1 MNAVFQA
8 TIEFL
13 RLYWPPL
20 LCGVAVVAILPLIVG
35 YIVLV
40 ERKIMADMQARLG
53 PMRVGPH
60 GLLQPI
66 ADAVKLLIKEDIIP
80 DNADKLVF
88 WLAPVLSVGA
98 ALLSLAGLAIGPAF
112 QIAQDINIGILF
124 VVGVSAMGIFG
135 IVLGGW
141 ASNSHYSL
149 MGALRSSAQLVSYE
163 TAAGMA
169 LVSAL
174 LFTGTLNIKSIV
186 EAQSKEGIWFVLLA
200 PVAFFTYLVA
210 SIAETNRAPF
220 DLPEA
225 ESELVAGY
233 MTEFSGFRWSLYFL
247 AEYTNMIVVASVA
260 TTLFLGGWLRPFASV
275 RWLDFLDFVP
285 PLLMIAVGAYCV
297 LRAPKQPSR
306 VQQWFMLAVAG
317 LCIALALVLTMPVI
331 APVIKPSL
339 REAAKPFFAGIHGG
353 FWFLLKVSAY
363 IYLFMWLRFTLP
375 RYRFDQ
381 LMRLGWH
388 FLIPLSIINVLLVGV
403 AMIAGTYFHLHGWWL
418 LLATTPAALIALVAA
433 LLFLAASRGILVHR
447 ADHSLCRRDHGAFC
461 FCDHAREPGRGGA
474 PDPIRAAEMGG
485 VGHRAGA
492 GGTGRTHALVFR
504 ENARAGIAGAGGGAG
519 EPVAAQFGRGG
530 KKPVRLVPAA
540 L

>member
-1 MNAVFQA
+1 MMNAVLQA

-13 RLYWPPL
+13 KLYWAPL
-20 LCGVAVVAILPLIVG
+20 LCGVAVVAILPLIAG
-35 YIVLV
+35 YIVLM
-40 ERKIMADMQARLG
+40 ERKVMADMQARLG

-66 ADAVKLLIKEDIIP
+66 ADAVKLIIKEDIIP
-80 DNADKLVF
+80 DDADKLVF
-88 WLAPVLSVGA
+88 WLAPVFSVGA
-98 ALLSLAGLAIGPAF
+98 ALLAIAGLAFGPAF
-112 QIAQDINIGILF
+112 QIAQDLNIGILF
-124 VVGVSAMGIFG
+124 VVGISALGIFG

-169 LVSAL
+169 LVCGL
-174 LFTGTLNIKSIV
+174 LFAGTLNIKSIV
-186 EAQSKEGIWFVLLA
+186 AAQGTQGVWFGFLA

-275 RWLDFLDFVP
+275 HGLPGFHLLNFLDLVP
-285 PLLMIAVGAYCV
+285 TLLLAAIAAYCV
-297 LRAPKQPSR
+297 VRTPKQPTR
-306 VQQWFMLAVAG
+306 VQQMFMLAVAG
-317 LCIALALVLTMPVI
+317 LCFVVGLVLL
-331 APVIKPSL
+331 APVVVPI
-339 REAAKPFFAGIHGG
+339 AKPFYAGIHGG
-353 FWFLLKVSAY
+353 FWFIFKVSLY
-363 IYLFMWLRFTLP
+363 IYFFMWLRFTIP

-403 AMIAGTYFHLHGWWL
+403 ALIAGSYFNLKGWGL
-418 LLATTPAALIALVAA
+418 LLVTTPAAVIALVVA
-433 LLFLAASRGILVHR
+433 LLILAA
-447 ADHSLCRRDHGAFC
+447 
-461 FCDHAREPGRGGA
+461 EKGRGA
-474 PDPIRAAEMGG
+474 RPDQTAASDFY
-485 VGHRAGA
+485 AG
-492 GGTGRTHALVFR
+492 
-504 ENARAGIAGAGGGAG
+504 
-519 EPVAAQFGRGG
+519 
-530 KKPVRLVPAA
+530 
-540 L
+540 

>member
-1 MNAVFQA
+1 MTSAIFQA

-13 RLYWPPL
+13 KAFWAPL
-20 LCGVAVVAILPLIVG
+20 LCGVAIVAVLPLIVG

-40 ERKIMADMQARLG
+40 ERKLMADMQARLG

-124 VVGVSAMGIFG
+124 VVGVSALGIFG

-186 EAQSKEGIWFVLLA
+186 EAQSKEGVWFVMLA

-247 AEYTNMIVVASVA
+247 AEYANMIVVASVA

-275 RWLDFLDFVP
+275 RWLSFLDFVP
-285 PLLMIAVGAYCV
+285 VLLIVAIGVYC
-297 LRAPKQPSR
+297 LQRTPKQPTR
-306 VQQWFMLAVAG
+306 VQQMFMLAVAG
-317 LCIALALVLTMPVI
+317 LSFVLGLVLL
-331 APVIKPSL
+331 APVVVPV
-339 REAAKPFFAGIHGG
+339 AKPFYAGIHGG
-353 FWFLLKVSAY
+353 FWFVLKVSLY
-363 IYLFMWLRFTLP
+363 IYFFMWLRFTIP

-388 FLIPLSIINVLLVGV
+388 FLIPLSIVNVLLVGV
-403 AMIAGTYFHLHGWWL
+403 ALIAGSYWNLHGWGL
-418 LLATTPAALIALVAA
+418 FLVTTPAAIVTLIVA
-433 LLFLAASRGILVHR
+433 FLILAMEKEHGAPQDQAAAS
-447 ADHSLCRRDHGAFC
+447 DFY
-461 FCDHAREPGRGGA
+461 
-474 PDPIRAAEMGG
+474 
-485 VGHRAGA
+485 AG
-492 GGTGRTHALVFR
+492 
-504 ENARAGIAGAGGGAG
+504 
-519 EPVAAQFGRGG
+519 
-530 KKPVRLVPAA
+530 
-540 L
+540 

>member
-1 MNAVFQA
+1 MQAAIQA

-13 RLYWPPL
+13 KQYWAPL
-20 LCGVAVVAILPLIVG
+20 VCGLAIVAVLPLAVG
-35 YIVLV
+35 YVVLV
-40 ERKIMADMQARLG
+40 ERKLMADMQARLG

-80 DNADKLVF
+80 DDADKLVF

-98 ALLSLAGLAIGPAF
+98 ALLAIAGLAIGPAF
-112 QIAQDINIGILF
+112 QIAQGINIGILF

-149 MGALRSSAQLVSYE
+149 IGALRSSAQLVSYE

-169 LVSAL
+169 LVTGL
-174 LFTGTLNIKSIV
+174 LFAGTLNITAIV
-186 EAQSKEGIWFVLLA
+186 EAQRSQGIWFGLLA

-260 TTLFLGGWLRPFASV
+260 TTLFLGGWLRPFSETH
-275 RWLDFLDFVP
+275 WLNFIDFLP
-285 PLLMIAVGAYCV
+285 PLLMIAIGVYC
-297 LRAPKQPSR
+297 LMRTPKQPAR
-306 VQQWFMLAVAG
+306 VQQLFMLAVAG
-317 LCIALALVLTMPVI
+317 LCFAVALVLLGPVLLR
-331 APVIKPSL
+331 APFVNPSL
-339 REAAKPFFAGIHGG
+339 ASAAKPFYEGIHGG
-353 FWFLLKVSAY
+353 FWFIFKVSAY
-363 IYLFMWLRFTLP
+363 LYFFMWLRFTLP

-388 FLIPLSIINVLLVGV
+388 FLIPLSIINVLVIGI
-403 AMIAGTYFHLHGWWL
+403 AMIVGQYFHLAGWSL
-418 LLATTPAALIALVAA
+418 LLTTIPASVIALLVA
-433 LLFLAASRGILVHR
+433 LFILAAEQKSEPQK
-447 ADHSLCRRDHGAFC
+447 STGA
-461 FCDHAREPGRGGA
+461 A
-474 PDPIRAAEMGG
+474 PDSYA
-485 VGHRAGA
+485 
-492 GGTGRTHALVFR
+492 
-504 ENARAGIAGAGGGAG
+504 
-519 EPVAAQFGRGG
+519 
-530 KKPVRLVPAA
+530 
-540 L
+540 

>member
-1 MNAVFQA
+1 MQAVIQG
-8 TIEFL
+8 TIDFL
-13 RLYWPPL
+13 KLYWVPL
-20 LCGVAVVAILPLIVG
+20 LCGVVIVAVLPLIVG

-40 ERKIMADMQARLG
+40 ERKLMADMQARLG

-80 DNADKLVF
+80 ENADKLVF

-98 ALLSLAGLAIGPAF
+98 GLLSIAGLAFGPAF

-124 VVGVSAMGIFG
+124 VVGISSLGIFG

-141 ASNSHYSL
+141 ASNSNYSL

-169 LVSAL
+169 LVSGL
-174 LFTGTLNIKSIV
+174 LFAGTLNIKSIV
-186 EAQSKEGIWFVLLA
+186 EAQQEQGIWFGMLA
-200 PVAFFTYLVA
+200 PVAFFIYVVA

-260 TTLFLGGWLRPFASV
+260 TTLFLGGWLRPFARV
-275 RWLDFLDFVP
+275 GWMNFLDFFP
-285 PLLMIAVGAYCV
+285 PLLILAIGGYCV
-297 LRAPKQPSR
+297 WRTPKQPAR
-306 VQQWFMLAVAG
+306 VQQLFMLAVAG
-317 LCIALALVLTMPVI
+317 LCFVVALVLA
-331 APVIKPSL
+331 APVIVPLARPSL
-339 REAAKPFFAGIHGG
+339 AGAVKPFYAGIHGG
-353 FWFLLKVSAY
+353 FWFLFKVSAY
-363 IYLFMWLRFTLP
+363 IYLFMWLRFTVP

-388 FLIPLSIINVLLVGV
+388 FLIPLSIINVLVVGV
-403 AMIAGTYFHLHGWWL
+403 AMIVGAYFHLQGWAML
-418 LLATTPAALIALVAA
+418 LVTTPAAIIALIAA
-433 LLFLAASRGILVHR
+433 LLILAIEQKGGTAQEGSAAS
-447 ADHSLCRRDHGAFC
+447 DFY
-461 FCDHAREPGRGGA
+461 
-474 PDPIRAAEMGG
+474 
-485 VGHRAGA
+485 AG
-492 GGTGRTHALVFR
+492 
-504 ENARAGIAGAGGGAG
+504 
-519 EPVAAQFGRGG
+519 
-530 KKPVRLVPAA
+530 
-540 L
+540 

>member
-1 MNAVFQA
+1 MDFVKQ
-8 TIEFL
+8 
-13 RLYWPPL
+13 YWAPL
-20 LCGVAVVAILPLIVG
+20 VCSLAIVAILPLIAG

-80 DNADKLVF
+80 EDADKLVF
-88 WLAPVLSVGA
+88 WLAPVLSVAA
-98 ALLSLAGLAIGPAF
+98 ALLAMAGLAIGPAF
-112 QIAQDINIGILF
+112 QIAKDINIGILF

-149 MGALRSSAQLVSYE
+149 IGALRSSAQLVSYE

-169 LVSAL
+169 LVCGL
-174 LFTGTLNIKSIV
+174 LFAGSLNITAIV
-186 EAQSKEGIWFVLLA
+186 EAQRSQGIWFGLLA

-260 TTLFLGGWLRPFASV
+260 TTLFLGGWLRPFPKTT
-275 RWLDFLDFVP
+275 WLNFLDFLP
-285 PLLMIAVGAYCV
+285 PFLMVGVGVYCLV
-297 LRAPKQPSR
+297 RTPKQPAR
-306 VQQWFMLAVAG
+306 VQQVFMLAVAG
-317 LCIALALVLTMPVI
+317 LCFAVALVLA
-331 APVIKPSL
+331 APVLVPIVKPSL
-339 REAAKPFFAGIHGG
+339 AVAVKPYYDGILGG
-353 FWFLLKVSAY
+353 FWFVFKVSLY

-388 FLIPLSIINVLLVGV
+388 FLIPLSIINVLVIGI
-403 AMIAGTYFHLHGWWL
+403 AMIAGQYFHLAGWSL
-418 LLATTPAALIALVAA
+418 LLTTIPASIIALIVAL
-433 LLFLAASRGILVHR
+433 FILATEKKSEPQKAS
-447 ADHSLCRRDHGAFC
+447 GA
-461 FCDHAREPGRGGA
+461 A
-474 PDPIRAAEMGG
+474 PDSYA
-485 VGHRAGA
+485 
-492 GGTGRTHALVFR
+492 
-504 ENARAGIAGAGGGAG
+504 
-519 EPVAAQFGRGG
+519 
-530 KKPVRLVPAA
+530 
-540 L
+540 

>member
-1 MNAVFQA
+1 MNSVLQA

-13 RLYWPPL
+13 KLYWAPL
-20 LCGVAVVAILPLIVG
+20 LCGVAIVAVLPLIAG

-40 ERKIMADMQARLG
+40 ERKLMADMQARLG

-80 DNADKLVF
+80 ENADKLVF

-98 ALLSLAGLAIGPAF
+98 ALLSVAGLAIGPAF

-124 VVGVSAMGIFG
+124 VVGISALGIFG

-141 ASNSHYSL
+141 ASNSNYSL

-163 TAAGMA
+163 TAAGLA
-169 LVSAL
+169 LVAGL
-174 LFTGTLNIKSIV
+174 LFAGTLNIRSIV
-186 EAQSKEGIWFVLLA
+186 EVQQKEGVWFALLA

-275 RWLDFLDFVP
+275 RWLNFLDFAP
-285 PLLMIAVGAYCV
+285 PLLMIAVAAYCV
-297 LRAPKQPSR
+297 FRTPKQPSR
-306 VQQWFMLAVAG
+306 VQQLFMLAVAG
-317 LCIALALVLTMPVI
+317 LCVVVGLVLL
-331 APVIKPSL
+331 APVVAPIIRPSL
-339 REAAKPFFAGIHGG
+339 KVAVAPYYSGIHGG
-353 FWFLLKVSAY
+353 FWFLFKVSAY
-363 IYLFMWLRFTLP
+363 IYLFMWLRFTVP

-388 FLIPLSIINVLLVGV
+388 FLIPLSLINVLMVGV
-403 AMIAGTYFHLHGWWL
+403 ALIVGAYFHLQGWKL
-418 LLATTPAALIALVAA
+418 LLTTTPAAVITLLAA
-433 LLFLAASRGILVHR
+433 LLILAIEKEGETQSDASAAS
-447 ADHSLCRRDHGAFC
+447 DFY
-461 FCDHAREPGRGGA
+461 AR
-474 PDPIRAAEMGG
+474 
-485 VGHRAGA
+485 
-492 GGTGRTHALVFR
+492 
-504 ENARAGIAGAGGGAG
+504 
-519 EPVAAQFGRGG
+519 
-530 KKPVRLVPAA
+530 
-540 L
+540 

>member
-1 MNAVFQA
+1 MMQALFQA

-13 RLYWPPL
+13 KLYWAPL
-20 LCGVAVVAILPLIVG
+20 LCGVAIVAILPLIVG

-40 ERKIMADMQARLG
+40 ERKLMADMQARLG

-98 ALLSLAGLAIGPAF
+98 ALLSIAGLAIGPAF

-124 VVGVSAMGIFG
+124 VVGVSALGIFG

-186 EAQSKEGIWFVLLA
+186 QAQSNEGIWFVMLA

-247 AEYTNMIVVASVA
+247 AEYANMIVVASVA

-275 RWLDFLDFVP
+275 HGRPHLLNFLDFVP
-285 PLLMIAVGAYCV
+285 TFLMAAVGAYCIA
-297 LRAPKQPSR
+297 RAPKQPTR
-306 VQQWFMLAVAG
+306 VQQLFMLAVAG
-317 LCIALALVLTMPVI
+317 LCNVVGLALL
-331 APVIKPSL
+331 APVVVSI
-339 REAAKPFFAGIHGG
+339 AKPFYAGVHGG
-353 FWFLLKVSAY
+353 FWFIFKVSLY
-363 IYLFMWLRFTLP
+363 IYFFMWLRFTIP

-388 FLIPLSIINVLLVGV
+388 FLIPLSIINVLFVGI
-403 AMIAGTYFHLHGWWL
+403 ALIAGSYFHLQGWGL
-418 LLATTPAALIALVAA
+418 LLVTTPAAVITLFAA
-433 LLFLAASRGILVHR
+433 LLILAAEKG
-447 ADHSLCRRDHGAFC
+447 RDK
-461 FCDHAREPGRGGA
+461 RQEPN
-474 PDPIRAAEMGG
+474 AASDYY
-485 VGHRAGA
+485 AG
-492 GGTGRTHALVFR
+492 
-504 ENARAGIAGAGGGAG
+504 
-519 EPVAAQFGRGG
+519 
-530 KKPVRLVPAA
+530 
-540 L
+540 

>member
-98 ALLSLAGLAIGPAF
+98 GLLALAGLAIGPAF

-174 LFTGTLNIKSIV
+174 LLTGTLNIKSIV

-275 RWLDFLDFVP
+275 AWLNVLDFAP
-285 PLLMIAVGAYCV
+285 PLLMVVIGAYCV
-297 LRAPKQPSR
+297 LRVPKQPTR
-306 VQQWFMLAVAG
+306 VQQMFMLAVAG
-317 LCIALALVLTMPVI
+317 LCFVVALVLATPVVL
-331 APVIKPSL
+331 PLIKPSL
-339 REAAKPFFAGIHGG
+339 RAAVAPFYAGIHGA
-353 FWFLLKVSAY
+353 FWFIFKVSLY

-403 AMIAGTYFHLHGWWL
+403 ALIAGAYFHLQGWGL
-418 LLATTPAALIALVAA
+418 LLVTTPAAAIALVVA
-433 LLFLAASRGILVHR
+433 FLILAVEKERGARQDQTAAS
-447 ADHSLCRRDHGAFC
+447 DFY
-461 FCDHAREPGRGGA
+461 
-474 PDPIRAAEMGG
+474 
-485 VGHRAGA
+485 AG
-492 GGTGRTHALVFR
+492 
-504 ENARAGIAGAGGGAG
+504 
-519 EPVAAQFGRGG
+519 
-530 KKPVRLVPAA
+530 
-540 L
+540 

>member
-1 MNAVFQA
+1 MNAAFQA

-13 RLYWPPL
+13 KLYWAPL
-20 LCGVAVVAILPLIVG
+20 LCGVAVVAILPLIAG

-124 VVGVSAMGIFG
+124 VVGISALGIFG

-174 LFTGTLNIKSIV
+174 LFTGSLNIKTIV
-186 EAQSKEGIWFVLLA
+186 EAQSKEGIWFVMLA

-260 TTLFLGGWLRPFASV
+260 TTLFLGGWLRPFASFP
-275 RWLDFLDFVP
+275 WLNFLDFLP
-285 PLLMIAVGAYCV
+285 PLLVIAIGAYCV
-297 LRAPKQPSR
+297 LRVPKQPTR
-306 VQQWFMLAVAG
+306 VQQMFMLAVAG
-317 LCIALALVLTMPVI
+317 LCFVVAMVLAAPVI
-331 APVIKPSL
+331 LPAIKPSL
-339 REAAKPFFAGIHGG
+339 REAVAPFYAGIHGG
-353 FWFLLKVSAY
+353 FWFIFKVSFY

-388 FLIPLSIINVLLVGV
+388 FLIPLSIINVLLIGV
-403 AMIAGTYFHLHGWWL
+403 ALIAGAYFHLQGWGL
-418 LLATTPAALIALVAA
+418 LLVTTPAAILALVAA
-433 LLFLAASRGILVHR
+433 FLILAIEKERDARQNQTAAS
-447 ADHSLCRRDHGAFC
+447 DFY
-461 FCDHAREPGRGGA
+461 
-474 PDPIRAAEMGG
+474 
-485 VGHRAGA
+485 AG
-492 GGTGRTHALVFR
+492 
-504 ENARAGIAGAGGGAG
+504 
-519 EPVAAQFGRGG
+519 
-530 KKPVRLVPAA
+530 
-540 L
+540 

>member
-1 MNAVFQA
+1 M
-8 TIEFL
+8 EFVKQ
-13 RLYWPPL
+13 YWAPL
-20 LCGVAVVAILPLIVG
+20 VCGLAIVAVLPLIVG
-35 YIVLV
+35 YVVLV

-80 DNADKLVF
+80 DDADKLVF

-98 ALLSLAGLAIGPAF
+98 ALLAIAGLAIGPAF
-112 QIAQDINIGILF
+112 QIAKGINVGILF

-149 MGALRSSAQLVSYE
+149 IGALRSSAQLVSYE

-169 LVSAL
+169 LVCGL
-174 LFTGTLNIKSIV
+174 LFAGTLNVTSIV
-186 EAQSKEGIWFVLLA
+186 EAQRNQGIWFGLLA

-260 TTLFLGGWLRPFASV
+260 TTLFLGGWLRPFPRTHGLV
-275 RWLDFLDFVP
+275 DLIDFLP
-285 PLLMIAVGAYCV
+285 PLLMVVIGVYC
-297 LRAPKQPSR
+297 LIRTPKQPAR
-306 VQQWFMLAVAG
+306 VQQLFMLVVAG
-317 LCIALALVLTMPVI
+317 LCFAVALVLA
-331 APVIKPSL
+331 APVLVPFVKPSL
-339 REAAKPFFAGIHGG
+339 GAAVKPFYEGIHGG
-353 FWFLLKVSAY
+353 FWFILKVSAY
-363 IYLFMWLRFTLP
+363 IYFFMWLRFTLP

-388 FLIPLSIINVLLVGV
+388 FLIPLSIINVLLIGIAMIVGV
-403 AMIAGTYFHLHGWWL
+403 YYHLDGWWL
-418 LLATTPAALIALVAA
+418 LLATIPASLIALIIA
-433 LLFLAASRGILVHR
+433 LFILALEQKSEPQKAP
-447 ADHSLCRRDHGAFC
+447 GA
-461 FCDHAREPGRGGA
+461 A
-474 PDPIRAAEMGG
+474 PDSYA
-485 VGHRAGA
+485 
-492 GGTGRTHALVFR
+492 
-504 ENARAGIAGAGGGAG
+504 
-519 EPVAAQFGRGG
+519 
-530 KKPVRLVPAA
+530 
-540 L
+540 

>member
-1 MNAVFQA
+1 MNAALQA
-8 TIEFL
+8 TLEFL
-13 RLYWPPL
+13 KLYWAPL
-20 LCGVAVVAILPLIVG
+20 LCGVAVVAVLPLIVG

-80 DNADKLVF
+80 ENADKLVF

-98 ALLSLAGLAIGPAF
+98 GLLSLAGLAVGPAF

-124 VVGVSAMGIFG
+124 VVGISALGIFG

-174 LFTGTLNIKSIV
+174 LFTGSLNIKSIV

-260 TTLFLGGWLRPFASV
+260 TTLFLGGWLRPFSAV
-275 RWLDFLDFVP
+275 RWLNFLDYVP

-297 LRAPKQPSR
+297 VRVSKQPTR
-306 VQQWFMLAVAG
+306 VQQMFMLAVAG
-317 LCIALALVLTMPVI
+317 LCLVVALVLA
-331 APVIKPSL
+331 APVVLPLIKPSL
-339 REAAKPFFAGIHGG
+339 REAVAPFYAGIHGG
-353 FWFLLKVSAY
+353 FWFIFKVSLY
-363 IYLFMWLRFTLP
+363 IYFFMWLRFTIP

-403 AMIAGTYFHLHGWWL
+403 ALIVGAYFHLQGWGL
-418 LLATTPAALIALVAA
+418 LLVTTPAAILALVAA
-433 LLFLAASRGILVHR
+433 FLILAMEKERVTRQHQTAAS
-447 ADHSLCRRDHGAFC
+447 DFY
-461 FCDHAREPGRGGA
+461 
-474 PDPIRAAEMGG
+474 
-485 VGHRAGA
+485 AG
-492 GGTGRTHALVFR
+492 
-504 ENARAGIAGAGGGAG
+504 
-519 EPVAAQFGRGG
+519 
-530 KKPVRLVPAA
+530 
-540 L
+540 

>member
-1 MNAVFQA
+1 MQTAVQA
-8 TIEFL
+8 TMEFL
-13 RLYWPPL
+13 KLYWVPL
-20 LCGVAVVAILPLIVG
+20 VCGVAVVAVLPLIAG

-40 ERKIMADMQARLG
+40 ERKLMADMQARLG

-80 DNADKLVF
+80 ENADALVF

-169 LVSAL
+169 LVAGL
-174 LFTGTLNIKSIV
+174 LFAGTLNIKSIV
-186 EAQSKEGIWFVLLA
+186 EAQQSEGIWFGLLS
-200 PVAFFTYLVA
+200 PVALFTYLVA

-275 RWLDFLDFVP
+275 RWLNFLDFVP
-285 PLLMIAVGAYCV
+285 PLVMAAIAAYCV
-297 LRAPKQPSR
+297 IRVPKQPSR
-306 VQQWFMLAVAG
+306 VQQLFMLAVAG
-317 LCIALALVLTMPVI
+317 LCSVLALVLL
-331 APVIKPSL
+331 APVILPI
-339 REAAKPFFAGIHGG
+339 AKPFYAGIHGG
-353 FWFLLKVSAY
+353 FWFVLKVSAY
-363 IYLFMWLRFTLP
+363 IYLFMWLRFTVP

-388 FLIPLSIINVLLVGV
+388 FLIPLSIINVLVVGI
-403 AMIAGTYFHLHGWWL
+403 ALIAGSYFNLHGWGL
-418 LLATTPAALIALVAA
+418 LLTTTPAAIIALVAA
-433 LLFLAASRGILVHR
+433 LAILSIEQKGQASENQ
-447 ADHSLCRRDHGAFC
+447 ATASDFY
-461 FCDHAREPGRGGA
+461 GG
-474 PDPIRAAEMGG
+474 
-485 VGHRAGA
+485 
-492 GGTGRTHALVFR
+492 
-504 ENARAGIAGAGGGAG
+504 
-519 EPVAAQFGRGG
+519 
-530 KKPVRLVPAA
+530 
-540 L
+540 

>member
-1 MNAVFQA
+1 MNAALQA
-8 TIEFL
+8 TLEFL
-13 RLYWPPL
+13 KVYWGPL
-20 LCGVAVVAILPLIVG
+20 LCGVAIVAILPLIVG

-80 DNADKLVF
+80 ENADKLVF

-98 ALLSLAGLAIGPAF
+98 GLLSLAGLAIGPAF

-124 VVGVSAMGIFG
+124 VVGISALGIFG

-174 LFTGTLNIKSIV
+174 LFTGSLNIKSIV

-260 TTLFLGGWLRPFASV
+260 TTLFLGGWLRPFAGV
-275 RWLDFLDFVP
+275 PWLNFLDYV
-285 PLLMIAVGAYCV
+285 PLLLLIAIGAYCV
-297 LRAPKQPSR
+297 LRVTKQPTR
-306 VQQWFMLAVAG
+306 VQQLFMLAVAG
-317 LCIALALVLTMPVI
+317 LCFVVALVLAAPLVL
-331 APVIKPSL
+331 PVIKPSL
-339 REAAKPFFAGIHGG
+339 REAVAPFYTGIHGG
-353 FWFLLKVSAY
+353 FWFIFKVSLY
-363 IYLFMWLRFTLP
+363 IYFFMWLRFTIP

-403 AMIAGTYFHLHGWWL
+403 ALIAGSYFHLHGWGL
-418 LLATTPAALIALVAA
+418 LLVTTPAAILA
-433 LLFLAASRGILVHR
+433 LLAAFLILALEKQHDARQDQTAAS
-447 ADHSLCRRDHGAFC
+447 DFY
-461 FCDHAREPGRGGA
+461 
-474 PDPIRAAEMGG
+474 
-485 VGHRAGA
+485 AG
-492 GGTGRTHALVFR
+492 
-504 ENARAGIAGAGGGAG
+504 
-519 EPVAAQFGRGG
+519 
-530 KKPVRLVPAA
+530 
-540 L
+540 